1 MMIKRKE
8 IFYLSILFIAISS
21 AFQSCKL
28 DVKKVQDRLE
38 KVEESASTQQ
48 TEDSIIPK
56 GTNAFKKLLPYRKEG
71 WTELTIKDG
80 FAVDIRYAT
89 KNNFTN
95 SQIYD
100 CPRCLL
106 RDDVAASLNLL
117 NQHLIQK
124 YNLRIK
130 LFDCYRPKA
139 YQQRLWDKVPDPSYV
154 TPPAKGSMHTRGM
167 AVDLTLVDSLGNELD
182 MGTEYDF
189 FGKEAHYDYTGHD
202 AKIIERRQF
211 LRKKMKEYGFEGI
224 RTEWWH
230 FSFGSGG
237 YDLATFTWTCE
248 R

>member
-1 MMIKRKE
+1 MIRNKE
-8 IFYLSILFIAISS
+8 NFHLLIAFIGMLF
-21 AFQSCKL
+21 AFQSCKV
-28 DVKKVQDRLE
+28 DSKSAQERLE
-38 KVEESASTQQ
+38 NGSDTLILKAEDTSAV
-48 TEDSIIPK
+48 K
-56 GTNAFKKLLPYRKEG
+56 GSDVFKPLLPYVKEG
-71 WTELTIKDG
+71 WTELSTQND

-89 KNNFTN
+89 TNNFTN

-106 RDDVAASLNLL
+106 RSDVATSLNLL
-117 NQHLIQK
+117 NQHLLEK

-130 LFDCYRPKA
+130 LFDCYRPRA
-139 YQQRLWDKVPDPSYV
+139 YQQRLWDKVPNPSYV

-167 AVDLTLVDSLGNELD
+167 AVDLTLIDSLGNELD

-189 FGKEAHYDYTGHD
+189 FGKEAHFDFIGLD
-202 AKIIERRQF
+202 AKIIERRKF
-211 LRKKMKEYGFEGI
+211 LRKKMEEYGFAGI

-230 FSFGSGG
+230 FSYTSGK